1 MTIDYSRHDKR
12 RHVRVTVDG
21 LFDEN
26 EWKVG
31 VTERLHREGVEHYA
45 ILYDL
50 RAMTTTVTIA
60 DVKSFVAKG
69 MPVPSPDRGPIAI
82 VARDNLYANACAF
95 AAMATGHLTVSIFRD
110 LEDADRWLRQQVK
123 RRAAEPSA
131 T

>member
-1 MTIDYSRHDKR
+1 MTVDYSRHDKR
-12 RHVRVTVDG
+12 RRVMVIVDG
-21 LFDEN
+21 LFDEH
-26 EWKVG
+26 EWRVG
-31 VTERLHREGVEHYA
+31 VTERLQREGVEHYA

-50 RAMTTTVTIA
+50 RGMTTTITTA
-60 DVKSFVAKG
+60 DVKAFIAKG

-82 VARDNLYANACAF
+82 VARDNLYSNACAF

-110 LEDADRWLRQQVK
+110 LEDADRWLRQQVV